1 MKFMIR
7 FLIELLMMLN
17 KKKVDND
24 IYDMSKA
31 FAVRVVNLYKYLV
44 EQRHE
49 YVMSKQVFRCGTSI
63 GANVH
68 ESKNAQSRPDFLSKM
83 NIALK
88 EADESDYWLELLHDT
103 SFIDDK
109 QYESISQDIHAIIG
123 VLTKI
128 VKTTKNNP

>member
-1 MKFMIR
+1 
-7 FLIELLMMLN
+7 
-17 KKKVDND
+17 
-24 IYDMSKA
+24 
-31 FAVRVVNLYKYLV
+31 
-44 EQRHE
+44 
-49 YVMSKQVFRCGTSI
+49 
-63 GANVH
+63 
-68 ESKNAQSRPDFLSKM
+68 M

>member
-1 MKFMIR
+1 
-7 FLIELLMMLN
+7 MMLN

-83 NIALK
+83 N
-88 EADESDYWLELLHDT
+88 YWCP
-103 SFIDDK
+103 
-109 QYESISQDIHAIIG
+109 
-123 VLTKI
+123 VKI
-128 VKTTKNNP
+128 F

>member
-1 MKFMIR
+1 
-7 FLIELLMMLN
+7 MMLN

-88 EADESDYWLELLHDT
+88 EADESAYWLELLHDT